1 MLDIGFDIGGTKIAA
16 VAADEDSGIAGKISS
31 PFPKGRDG
39 RFVAKMLY
47 DMATELMRGCGESM
61 NGVRSAGI
69 AVPGSISR
77 DGEVVKDAY
86 NLGFRNVP
94 LRRYAQEHFKG
105 IPVNM
110 VNDANAAAL
119 AELYKG
125 VFKGRSC
132 AVLVTLGTGVGGGI
146 IIDGR
151 LFNGGRGNGVE
162 LGHAVLDF
170 RGERCTCGTL
180 GCAETLIS
188 ASALIKGALRRVQ
201 NGCGGMMAEIIEK
214 DGSINAKEIVG
225 CALLGDEPAKSAF
238 DEYMDV
244 LAAFTASIIN
254 VFDPEV
260 IAIGGGISGAGDA
273 LLKPL
278 GERVKKM
285 CFFDSPCEI
294 TISEMG
300 NNAGAIGAAMLF
312 RSF

>member
-47 DMATELMRGCGESM
+47 DMAAELMRGCGEST

-132 AVLVTLGTGVGGGI
+132 AVLVTLGTGVGGGRI
-146 IIDGR
+146 MGGK
-151 LFNGGRGNGVE
+151 LFNGGRGNGV
-162 LGHAVLDF
+162 
-170 RGERCTCGTL
+170 
-180 GCAETLIS
+180 
-188 ASALIKGALRRVQ
+188 
-201 NGCGGMMAEIIEK
+201 
-214 DGSINAKEIVG
+214 
-225 CALLGDEPAKSAF
+225 
-238 DEYMDV
+238 
-244 LAAFTASIIN
+244 
-254 VFDPEV
+254 
-260 IAIGGGISGAGDA
+260 
-273 LLKPL
+273 
-278 GERVKKM
+278 
-285 CFFDSPCEI
+285 
-294 TISEMG
+294 
-300 NNAGAIGAAMLF
+300 
-312 RSF
+312 